1 MKILKRTAAYLL
13 AAAILAAGGTAA
25 GAAAESNTD
34 TGFSDVDAGSW
45 YADAVAYVRD
55 NGLMSGTSDTTFE
68 PDGTMTR
75 AMLVTTLYRAAGS
88 PPLEN
93 ENLGYPFADVPG
105 DAWYADGVY
114 WARQNGVVNG
124 FTEEEFGPDAPVS
137 REQIAAILW
146 RYAGSPAAQAGTD
159 FADEDAI
166 SAYAVQAVDWA
177 RANGVVNGSEG
188 NQFLPQDHAT
198 RAEVATILRNYMTRT
213 ESGDNDEEG
222 IVRTTAGLVQGS
234 NENGIYRYLGVP
246 YAQAAE
252 RFVPAEDVTPWD
264 GVLMADSYG
273 AVSPQGSISGVGGS
287 GDQSGTDNN
296 CQNLNIWTPG
306 VNDGQSRPVMVWLHG
321 GGFSTGSANEAGYDG
336 ENLSREGDVVV
347 VSVNHR
353 LNTFGFLDLSA
364 YGDKYR
370 YSANVGMMDIVDA
383 LEWIQNNIAAFGG
396 DPDNVTVFGQS
407 GGGAK
412 VLALMSSPYAEGLF
426 DKGIVQ
432 SGATETMGVVFN
444 SQEAS
449 SALTENI
456 LDILGITADN
466 IEDIQ
471 TVPVDE
477 LQSAAA
483 QALQET
489 GQELQLPAA
498 LGGGYSM
505 DWEPVVDGD
514 FLPTDPVTEDSFAE
528 AGRDIP
534 LLIGSNLNEW
544 SGFFDA
550 DPIEETPEL
559 QAALRAAYPNK
570 PGLTADQVDAA
581 TIRLPL
587 LKIMSHKA
595 DQGGAPVYAYMF
607 TYGNS
612 YHTAEIPYVF
622 NNLGADATA
631 EQREL
636 ADQMSM
642 VWINFARNG
651 IPSADGLPEWEP
663 YTREGGATM
672 ILDTE
677 PELVYHHDQALMEL
691 LAPGYTY

>member
-1 MKILKRTAAYLL
+1 MKKQMRLLGFLL
-13 AAAILAAGGTAA
+13 AAAVLSAGVMAV
-25 GAAAESNTD
+25 AAATVGD

-45 YADAVAYVRD
+45 YADAVEYVRE
-55 NGLMSGTSDTTFE
+55 NGLMSGITATTFNPE
-68 PDGTMTR
+68 GTTSR
-75 AMLVTTLYRAAGS
+75 GQIAAILYRAAES
-88 PPLEN
+88 PAVSGGTDFSDVE
-93 ENLGYPFADVPG
+93 ETAYYADAIRWASANGVVTG
-105 DAWYADGVY
+105 YADGTF
-114 WARQNGVVNG
+114 R
-124 FTEEEFGPDAPVS
+124 PDAPVT
-137 REQIAAILW
+137 RQQMAAILW
-146 RYAGSPAAQAGTD
+146 RYAGRPAAEAATD
-159 FADEDAI
+159 FADESVI
-166 SAYAVQAVDWA
+166 SDYASTAMDWA
-177 RANGVVNGSEG
+177 RSSGLISGRPG
-188 NQFLPQDHAT
+188 NMFDPYGRAT
-198 RAEVATILRNYMTRT
+198 RAQTAVILFRYQNGI
-213 ESGDNDEEG
+213 EAVGDG
-222 IVRTTAGLVQGS
+222 IVRTTAGLVQGT

-246 YAQAAE
+246 YAQAEE
-252 RFVPAEDVTPWD
+252 RFVPAEEVAPWD
-264 GVLMADSYG
+264 GVLVADSYG
-273 AVSPQGSISGVGGS
+273 PMSPQGSISGVGGS
-287 GDQSGTDNN
+287 GDQSGTDND

-306 VNDGQSRPVMVWLHG
+306 VNDGQARPVMVWLHG

-353 LNTFGFLDLSA
+353 LNTFGFLDLSV
-364 YGDKYR
+364 YGDKYQ

-383 LEWIQNNIAAFGG
+383 LEWIQDNIAAFGG
-396 DPDNVTVFGQS
+396 DPDNVTVFGLS

-449 SALTENI
+449 TALTENI
-456 LDILGITADN
+456 LDILGITAGN
-466 IEDIQ
+466 IEDLQ
-471 TVPVDE
+471 TVPVNE
-477 LQSAAA
+477 LQAAA
-483 QALQET
+483 TQALQQT
-489 GQELQLPAA
+489 NQELQLPAA

-544 SGFFDA
+544 SGFFAA

-559 QAALRAAYPNK
+559 EAALRATYPNK
-570 PGLTADQVDAA
+570 PGLTADQVDST

-587 LKIMSHKA
+587 LKIMSHKV
-595 DQGGAPVYAYMF
+595 DQGGAPVYAYVF

-612 YHTAEIPYVF
+612 YHGAEIPYVF
-622 NNLGADATA
+622 DNINGTA
-631 EQREL
+631 EQEAL
-636 ADQMSM
+636 AEQISTA
-642 VWINFARNG
+642 WINFARSG

-663 YTREGGATM
+663 YTRESGATM

-677 PELVYHHDQALMEL
+677 SQLVYHHDQALMEL
-691 LAPGYTY
+691 LAPDYTY

>member
-93 ENLGYPFADVPG
+93 EDLGYPFADVPG

-114 WARQNGVVNG
+114 WARLNGAVNG
-124 FTEEEFGPDAPVS
+124 FTEEEFGPDTPVS

-159 FADEDAI
+159 FADEDTI
-166 SAYAVQAVDWA
+166 SAYAMQAVDWA

>member
-1 MKILKRTAAYLL
+1 MKRMRVVLL
-13 AAAILAAGGTAA
+13 ALALVFSLNLTAFAAVD
-25 GAAAESNTD
+25 D

-68 PDGTMTR
+68 PDSTMTR

-88 PPLEN
+88 PPLGS

-124 FTEEEFGPDAPVS
+124 LTEEEFGPDAPVS

-222 IVRTTAGLVQGS
+222 IVRTTAGLVQGT

-477 LQSAAA
+477 LQSAVA

>member
-93 ENLGYPFADVPG
+93 EDLGYPFADVPG

-159 FADEDAI
+159 FADEDTI

-213 ESGDNDEEG
+213 ESGDNDKEG
-222 IVRTTAGLVQGS
+222 IVRTTAGLVQGT

>member
-93 ENLGYPFADVPG
+93 EDLGYPFADVPG

-114 WARQNGVVNG
+114 WARLNGAVNG
-124 FTEEEFGPDAPVS
+124 FTEEEFGPDSPVS

-159 FADEDAI
+159 FADEDTI
-166 SAYAVQAVDWA
+166 SAYAMQAVDWA

-222 IVRTTAGLVQGS
+222 IVRTTAGLVQGT

-505 DWEPVVDGD
+505 GWEPVVDGD
-514 FLPTDPVTEDSFAE
+514 FLPT
-528 AGRDIP
+528 
-534 LLIGSNLNEW
+534 
-544 SGFFDA
+544 
-550 DPIEETPEL
+550 
-559 QAALRAAYPNK
+559 
-570 PGLTADQVDAA
+570 
-581 TIRLPL
+581 IR
-587 LKIMSHKA
+587 
-595 DQGGAPVYAYMF
+595 
-607 TYGNS
+607 
-612 YHTAEIPYVF
+612 
-622 NNLGADATA
+622 
-631 EQREL
+631 
-636 ADQMSM
+636 
-642 VWINFARNG
+642 
-651 IPSADGLPEWEP
+651 
-663 YTREGGATM
+663 
-672 ILDTE
+672 
-677 PELVYHHDQALMEL
+677 
-691 LAPGYTY
+691 

>member
-1 MKILKRTAAYLL
+1 MKKQMRLLGFLL
-13 AAAILAAGGTAA
+13 AAAVLSAGVMAV
-25 GAAAESNTD
+25 AAATVGD

-45 YADAVAYVRD
+45 YADAVEYVRE
-55 NGLMSGTSDTTFE
+55 NGLMSGITATTFNPE
-68 PDGTMTR
+68 GTTSR
-75 AMLVTTLYRAAGS
+75 GQIAAILYRAAES
-88 PPLEN
+88 PAVSGGTDFSDVE
-93 ENLGYPFADVPG
+93 ETAYYADAIRWASANGVVTG
-105 DAWYADGVY
+105 YADGTF
-114 WARQNGVVNG
+114 R
-124 FTEEEFGPDAPVS
+124 PDAPVT
-137 REQIAAILW
+137 RQQMAAILW
-146 RYAGSPAAQAGTD
+146 RYAGRPAAEAGTD
-159 FADEDAI
+159 FADESVI
-166 SAYAVQAVDWA
+166 SDYASTAMDWA
-177 RANGVVNGSEG
+177 RSSGLISGRPG
-188 NQFLPQDHAT
+188 NMFDPYGRAT
-198 RAEVATILRNYMTRT
+198 RAQTAVILFRYQNGIEAM
-213 ESGDNDEEG
+213 GDG
-222 IVRTTAGLVQGS
+222 IVRTTAGLVQGT

-246 YAQAAE
+246 YAQAEE
-252 RFVPAEDVTPWD
+252 RFVPAEEAAPWD
-264 GVLMADSYG
+264 GVLVADSYG
-273 AVSPQGSISGVGGS
+273 PMSPQGSISGVGGS

-306 VNDGQSRPVMVWLHG
+306 VNDGQARPVMVWLHG

-353 LNTFGFLDLSA
+353 LNTFGFLDLSV
-364 YGDKYR
+364 YGDKYQ

-383 LEWIQNNIAAFGG
+383 LEWIQDNIAAFGG

-449 SALTENI
+449 TALTENI
-456 LDILGITADN
+456 LDILGITAGN
-466 IEDIQ
+466 IEDLQ
-471 TVPVDE
+471 TVPVNE
-477 LQSAAA
+477 LQAAA
-483 QALQET
+483 TQALQQT
-489 GQELQLPAA
+489 NQELQLPAA

-544 SGFFDA
+544 SGFFAA

-559 QAALRAAYPNK
+559 EAALRATYPNK
-570 PGLTADQVDAA
+570 PGLTADQVDST

-587 LKIMSHKA
+587 LKIMSHKV
-595 DQGGAPVYAYMF
+595 DQGGAPVYAYVF

-612 YHTAEIPYVF
+612 YHGAEIPYVF
-622 NNLGADATA
+622 DNINGTA
-631 EQREL
+631 EQEAL
-636 ADQMSM
+636 AEQISTA
-642 VWINFARNG
+642 WINFARSG

-663 YTREGGATM
+663 YTRESGATM

-677 PELVYHHDQALMEL
+677 SQLVYHHDQALMEL
-691 LAPGYTY
+691 LAPDYTY

>member
-68 PDGTMTR
+68 PDSTMTR

-88 PPLEN
+88 PPLGS

-105 DAWYADGVY
+105 DTWYADGVY

-188 NQFLPQDHAT
+188 NRFLPQDHAT

-222 IVRTTAGLVQGS
+222 IVRTTAGLVQGT

>member
-1 MKILKRTAAYLL
+1 MKKQMRLLGFLL
-13 AAAILAAGGTAA
+13 AAAVLSAGVMAV
-25 GAAAESNTD
+25 AAATVGD

-45 YADAVAYVRD
+45 YADAVEYVRE
-55 NGLMSGTSDTTFE
+55 NGLMSGITATTFNPE
-68 PDGTMTR
+68 GTTSR
-75 AMLVTTLYRAAGS
+75 GQIAAILYRAAES
-88 PPLEN
+88 PAVSGGTDFSDVE
-93 ENLGYPFADVPG
+93 ETAYYADAIRWASANGVVTG
-105 DAWYADGVY
+105 YADGTF
-114 WARQNGVVNG
+114 R
-124 FTEEEFGPDAPVS
+124 PDAPVT
-137 REQIAAILW
+137 RQQMAAILW
-146 RYAGSPAAQAGTD
+146 RYAGRPAAEAGTD
-159 FADEDAI
+159 FADESVI
-166 SAYAVQAVDWA
+166 SDYASTAMDWA
-177 RANGVVNGSEG
+177 RSSGLISGRPG
-188 NQFLPQDHAT
+188 NMFDPYGRAT
-198 RAEVATILRNYMTRT
+198 RAQTAVILFRYQNGIEAM
-213 ESGDNDEEG
+213 GDG
-222 IVRTTAGLVQGS
+222 IVRTTAGLVQGT

-246 YAQAAE
+246 YAQAEE
-252 RFVPAEDVTPWD
+252 RFVPAEEAAPWD
-264 GVLMADSYG
+264 GVLVADSYG
-273 AVSPQGSISGVGGS
+273 PMSPQGSISGVGGS
-287 GDQSGTDNN
+287 GDQSGTDND

-306 VNDGQSRPVMVWLHG
+306 VNDGQARPVMVWLHG

-353 LNTFGFLDLSA
+353 LNTFGFLDLSV
-364 YGDKYR
+364 YGDKYQ

-383 LEWIQNNIAAFGG
+383 LEWIQDNIAAFGG

-412 VLALMSSPYAEGLF
+412 VLALMTSPHADGLF

-449 SALTENI
+449 TALTENI
-456 LDILGITADN
+456 LDILGITAGN
-466 IEDIQ
+466 IEDLQ
-471 TVPVDE
+471 TVPVNE
-477 LQSAAA
+477 LQAAA
-483 QALQET
+483 TQALQQT
-489 GQELQLPAA
+489 NQELQLPAA

-544 SGFFDA
+544 SGFFAA

-559 QAALRAAYPNK
+559 EAALRATYPNK
-570 PGLTADQVDAA
+570 PGLTADQVDST

-587 LKIMSHKA
+587 LKIMSHKV
-595 DQGGAPVYAYMF
+595 DQGGAPVYAYVF

-612 YHTAEIPYVF
+612 YHGAEIPYVF
-622 NNLGADATA
+622 DNINGTA
-631 EQREL
+631 EQEAL
-636 ADQMSM
+636 AEQISTA
-642 VWINFARNG
+642 WINFARSG

-663 YTREGGATM
+663 YTRESGATM

-677 PELVYHHDQALMEL
+677 SQLVYHHDQALMEL
-691 LAPGYTY
+691 LAPDYTY

>member
-1 MKILKRTAAYLL
+1 MRNMKRMRVVLL
-13 AAAILAAGGTAA
+13 ALALVFSLNLTAFAAVD
-25 GAAAESNTD
+25 D

-68 PDGTMTR
+68 PDSTMTR

-88 PPLEN
+88 PPLGS

-177 RANGVVNGSEG
+177 RSNGVVNGSEG

-222 IVRTTAGLVQGS
+222 IVRTTAGLVQGT